1 MPSYTVKPSELANAF
16 DRAAIV
22 MARVHPKS
30 TFTIEA
36 SLRYATG
43 HDLRVLYACRN
54 VIRKSLG
61 GKTTTEWLIANGVPE
76 PEVRGMTGFRNMRS
90 WKLLWMQKLADQ
102 FARASARSDKP
113 YPFTYPF

>member
-1 MPSYTVKPSELANAF
+1 MSSYTVKPSELANAF
-16 DRAAIV
+16 DRAALF
-22 MARVHPKS
+22 MAANKPRKMY
-30 TFTIEA
+30 TMDA
-36 SLRYATG
+36 ALRYAVG
-43 HDLRVLYACRN
+43 HDLRVFYACRN

-61 GKTTTEWLIANGVPE
+61 TSTTAEWLIANGVPE
-76 PEVRGMTGFRNMRS
+76 PEVRGMNGFRNVRA